1 MQYTNGANV
10 NHKERKFKNNKFYC
24 QGNHF
29 VKEVISTSRAIYYSK
44 INLIGFFLSGIYGL
58 ACKCDKY
65 CSYGL
70 VKCYNRDFLSFYMN
84 QNIITRKHTFRIQ
97 DFTHLEYSLSA
108 SISRFRA
115 DSSQL
120 DIPPQLLSSL
130 KVSSMIYRSISSRS
144 RSKLKALG
152 RFGSDAI
159 FVRHDQPKFFLLDSR

>member
-29 VKEVISTSRAIYYSK
+29 VQEVISTSRAK
-44 INLIGFFLSGIYGL
+44 INLIGFFLPGIYGL

-84 QNIITRKHTFRIQ
+84 QNIITRKLTSNIHFQRVFLGSEQ
-97 DFTHLEYSLSA
+97 
-108 SISRFRA
+108 
-115 DSSQL
+115 
-120 DIPPQLLSSL
+120 IPPSWIFHHSYCPHL
-130 KVSSMIYRSISSRS
+130 KY
-144 RSKLKALG
+144 
-152 RFGSDAI
+152 
-159 FVRHDQPKFFLLDSR
+159 HP